1 MFDFIK
7 NRKIWYIISGV
18 IILVGIVSLCV
29 QGLNWGIDFTGGSET
44 IVKFAEPVDIS
55 MVREAVDSTGISNS
69 VNGVADTTAT
79 ANAGQEN
86 NFTTFVINTRDLQQ
100 SEELDEAV
108 ILSDA
113 LSTVGENEQLSQQT
127 VGSVIGKELTR
138 NAILA
143 LLLAMVLMVVYISFR
158 FEFKQGLATIF
169 ALIYDV
175 LVVIS
180 AFSLFQLEVDSAFV
194 AAILTVVGY
203 SINNSIIVF
212 DRVREN
218 LNNAKRE
225 SSLASLVNRSIWQTL
240 VRSINT
246 SLVVALVL
254 VCLLVI
260 GGSTTKI
267 FVLAMLIGVISGC
280 YTSVCLAGS
289 FWIDLKPTHKAGKKR
304 QSYRVKR
311 A

>member
-7 NRKIWYIISGV
+7 NRKIWYIISGI

-69 VNGVADTTAT
+69 VNGVADA
-79 ANAGQEN
+79 AAAAKADQEN
-86 NFTTFVINTRDLQQ
+86 NFTTFVISTRDLQQ

-113 LSTVGENEQLSQQT
+113 LSAVGENEQLSQQT

-180 AFSLFQLEVDSAFV
+180 AF
-194 AAILTVVGY
+194 
-203 SINNSIIVF
+203 
-212 DRVREN
+212 
-218 LNNAKRE
+218 
-225 SSLASLVNRSIWQTL
+225 
-240 VRSINT
+240 
-246 SLVVALVL
+246 
-254 VCLLVI
+254 
-260 GGSTTKI
+260 
-267 FVLAMLIGVISGC
+267 
-280 YTSVCLAGS
+280 
-289 FWIDLKPTHKAGKKR
+289 
-304 QSYRVKR
+304 
-311 A
+311 

>member
-1 MFDFIK
+1 MFNFIK
-7 NRKIWYIISGV
+7 SRKIWYIISG
-18 IILVGIVSLCV
+18 IIIAVGIVSLCV

-44 IVKFAEPVDIS
+44 IVKFAQPVEIS
-55 MVREAVDSTGISNS
+55 AVREAVDSTGIANS
-69 VNGVADTTAT
+69 VNGVKDDTSGSNGEET
-79 ANAGQEN
+79 
-86 NFTTFVINTRDLQQ
+86 FTEFVISTRDLKQ
-100 SEELDEAV
+100 SGELDEAM
-108 ILSDA
+108 ILSEA
-113 LSTVGENEQLSQQT
+113 LSSVGENEQLSQQT
-127 VGSVIGKELTR
+127 VGGIIGKELTR
-138 NAILA
+138 NAVLA
-143 LLLAMVLMVVYISFR
+143 LLLAMVLMVVYITFR

-169 ALIYDV
+169 ALIHDV
-175 LVVIS
+175 MVVIS
-180 AFSLFQLEVDSAFV
+180 VFSLCQFEVDSAFI

-218 LNNAKRE
+218 LNMAKRE
-225 SSLASLVNRSIWQTL
+225 NSMADLVNRSIWQTL

-246 SLVVALVL
+246 SLVVAIVL

-260 GGSTTKI
+260 GGTTTRI

-289 FWIDLKPTHKAGKKR
+289 FWIDLKPARHSGSNKKR
-304 QSYRVKR
+304 KSYKVKR

>member
-1 MFDFIK
+1 
-7 NRKIWYIISGV
+7 
-18 IILVGIVSLCV
+18 
-29 QGLNWGIDFTGGSET
+29 
-44 IVKFAEPVDIS
+44 
-55 MVREAVDSTGISNS
+55 
-69 VNGVADTTAT
+69 
-79 ANAGQEN
+79 
-86 NFTTFVINTRDLQQ
+86 
-100 SEELDEAV
+100 
-108 ILSDA
+108 
-113 LSTVGENEQLSQQT
+113 
-127 VGSVIGKELTR
+127 
-138 NAILA
+138 
-143 LLLAMVLMVVYISFR
+143 
-158 FEFKQGLATIF
+158 
-169 ALIYDV
+169 
-175 LVVIS
+175 
-180 AFSLFQLEVDSAFV
+180 EVDSAFV

-218 LNNAKRE
+218 LNNAKKE

-280 YTSVCLAGS
+280 YTSVCLDGS
-289 FWIDLKPTHKAGKKR
+289 FWIDLKPTRKAGKKR